1 MEENKTTQTEANQVN
16 PPSTEASKNNVSE
29 GNIPQSR
36 FNEVNTQKNEYK
48 TQVSDLQSQLDKV
61 KADQESTRNK
71 ELEKQGEYKKLLDEA
86 NAKLDKSSVVVKEY
100 EEYKTNKRNSL
111 METLTED
118 SDKSIAESLPLDK
131 LELYVSK
138 VNKTSSLPTNTSRAS
153 NNQPVGDFGGYDS
166 PMEFLEND
174 PEGYEKS
181 RNQEKGDSFGNI
193 FNPKPNPL
201 SQ

>member
-1 MEENKTTQTEANQVN
+1 MSEENKTTQTEATQVN

-61 KADQESTRNK
+61 KADQETARNK
-71 ELEKQGEYKKLLDEA
+71 ELEKQGEYKKLLEES
-86 NAKLDKSSVVVKEY
+86 NAKLEKSSVVVKEY

-118 SDKSIAESLPLDK
+118 TDKSIAEGLSLDK
-131 LELYVSK
+131 LELYVNKVTK
-138 VNKTSSLPTNTSRAS
+138 VNTVPTNTSRAS
-153 NNQPVGDFGGYDS
+153 NNQPVGDFGGYES
-166 PMEFLEND
+166 LQEFAMKDPNGAEKYLEQNTK
-174 PEGYEKS
+174 GYIK
-181 RNQEKGDSFGNI
+181 
-193 FNPKPNPL
+193 
-201 SQ
+201 

>member
-1 MEENKTTQTEANQVN
+1 MSEENKTTQTEATQVN

-61 KADQESTRNK
+61 KADQETTRNN

-86 NAKLDKSSVVVKEY
+86 NAKLEKSSVVVKEY

-118 SDKSIAESLPLDK
+118 TDKSIAEGLSLDK
-131 LELYVSK
+131 LELYVNKVTK
-138 VNKTSSLPTNTSRAS
+138 VNTVPTNTSRAS
-153 NNQPVGDFGGYDS
+153 NNQPAGEFGGYES
-166 PMEFLEND
+166 LQEFAMKDPNGAEKYLEQNTK
-174 PEGYEKS
+174 GYIK
-181 RNQEKGDSFGNI
+181 
-193 FNPKPNPL
+193 
-201 SQ
+201 

>member
-1 MEENKTTQTEANQVN
+1 MEENKTTQTEATQVEQ
-16 PPSTEASKNNVSE
+16 PSTEASKNNVSE

-61 KADQESTRNK
+61 KADQETARTK
-71 ELEKQGEYKKLLDEA
+71 EQEKQGEYKKLLEEA
-86 NAKLDKSSVVVKEY
+86 NAKLEKSSVVVKEY

-118 SDKSIAESLPLDK
+118 ADKSIAESLPLDK

-138 VNKTSSLPTNTSRAS
+138 VNKTSSLPTNTGRAS
-153 NNQPVGDFGGYDS
+153 NNQPVGDFGGYS
-166 PMEFLEND
+166 SYAEWAAKD
-174 PEGYEKS
+174 PTGYEEANGQVNMS
-181 RNQEKGDSFGNI
+181 GIPVGVTD
-193 FNPKPNPL
+193 
-201 SQ
+201 

>member
-1 MEENKTTQTEANQVN
+1 MSEENKTTQTEATQVN

-36 FNEVNTQKNEYK
+36 FNEVNAQKNEFK

-61 KADQESTRNK
+61 NADQESTRNK

-118 SDKSIAESLPLDK
+118 TDKSIAEGLSLDK
-131 LELYVSK
+131 LELYVNKVTK
-138 VNKTSSLPTNTSRAS
+138 VNTVPTNTSRAA
-153 NNQPVGDFGGYDS
+153 NNQPVGDFGGYGS
-166 PMEFLEND
+166 AQEFAQKDPNGFTKHLED
-174 PEGYEKS
+174 TVDGYIK
-181 RNQEKGDSFGNI
+181 
-193 FNPKPNPL
+193 
-201 SQ
+201 

>member
-1 MEENKTTQTEANQVN
+1 MSEENKTTQTEATQVN

-61 KADQESTRNK
+61 KADQETARNN

-86 NAKLDKSSVVVKEY
+86 NAKLEKSSVVVKEY

-111 METLTED
+111 MESLTED
-118 SDKSIAESLPLDK
+118 ADKSIAESLPLDK

-138 VNKTSSLPTNTSRAS
+138 VNKTSSLPTNTNRAA
-153 NNQPVGDFGGYDS
+153 NNQPVGEMGGYASYAEWADK
-166 PMEFLEND
+166 D
-174 PEGYEKS
+174 PEGYQKENKS
-181 RNQEKGDSFGNI
+181 IKGSGI
-193 FNPKPNPL
+193 KIGYGG
-201 SQ
+201 

>member
-1 MEENKTTQTEANQVN
+1 MEENKTTQTEANQVKE
-16 PPSTEASKNNVSE
+16 PSTEASKNNVSE

-61 KADQESTRNK
+61 NADQETARNK
-71 ELEKQGEYKKLLDEA
+71 ELEKQGEFKKLLDEA
-86 NAKLDKSSVVVKEY
+86 NAKLEKSSVVVKEY

-118 SDKSIAESLPLDK
+118 TDKSIAEGLSLDK

-138 VNKTSSLPTNTSRAS
+138 VNKTSSLPTNTSRAA
-153 NNQPVGDFGGYDS
+153 NNQPVGDFGGYS
-166 PMEFLEND
+166 SYVEWATKD
-174 PEGYEKS
+174 PKGYEKTHNS
-181 RNQEKGDSFGNI
+181 IEGSDIKIGYGS
-193 FNPKPNPL
+193 
-201 SQ
+201 

>member
-1 MEENKTTQTEANQVN
+1 MSEENKTTQTEATQVN

-48 TQVSDLQSQLDKV
+48 TQNQDLQSQLDKM
-61 KADQESTRNK
+61 KADKETARNN

-86 NAKLDKSSVVVKEY
+86 NAKLEKSSVVVKEY

-118 SDKSIAESLPLDK
+118 TDKSIAEGLSLDK
-131 LELYVSK
+131 LELYVNKVTK
-138 VNKTSSLPTNTSRAS
+138 VNTVPTNTSRAS
-153 NNQPVGDFGGYDS
+153 NNQPVGDFGGYES
-166 PMEFLEND
+166 LQEFAIKDPQGAEKYLEQNTK
-174 PEGYEKS
+174 GYIK
-181 RNQEKGDSFGNI
+181 
-193 FNPKPNPL
+193 
-201 SQ
+201 

>member
-1 MEENKTTQTEANQVN
+1 MSEENKTTQTEATQVN

-61 KADQESTRNK
+61 KADQETTRNN

-86 NAKLDKSSVVVKEY
+86 NAKLEKSSVVVKEY

-111 METLTED
+111 MESLTED
-118 SDKSIAESLPLDK
+118 TDKSIAEGLSLDK
-131 LELYVSK
+131 LELYVGK
-138 VNKTSSLPTNTSRAS
+138 VNKTSSLPTNTGRAS
-153 NNQPVGDFGGYDS
+153 NNQPVGDNGGYGS
-166 PMEFLEND
+166 SAEFAQKDPVGFTKYLEETVD
-174 PEGYEKS
+174 GYIK
-181 RNQEKGDSFGNI
+181 
-193 FNPKPNPL
+193 
-201 SQ
+201 